1 MQTPDR
7 PTPAPRLARPSSRR
21 LTGALGGAAV
31 AAILISAGCGT
42 SPPEDPARVA
52 RQAEVKQRGSSVM
65 PFDLDRTRHV
75 FTDLPDGGE
84 QTVTALNAADATQIR
99 LAREHLEEEAAKLR
113 AGDIGDPAAI
123 HGTDMPGLAE
133 LRKGARRV
141 SVTYTQLDDGARLRF
156 STNEP
161 ALVKAI
167 HSWFKAQST
176 DHGSTHTPAGR

>member
-1 MQTPDR
+1 
-7 PTPAPRLARPSSRR
+7 
-21 LTGALGGAAV
+21 
-31 AAILISAGCGT
+31 
-42 SPPEDPARVA
+42 
-52 RQAEVKQRGSSVM
+52 M

-84 QTVTALNAADATQIR
+84 QTVTALDASDATQIR
-99 LAREHLEEEAAKLR
+99 LICEHLQEEAAKLR

-123 HGTDMPGLAE
+123 HGADMPGLAE
-133 LRKGARRV
+133 LREGARRI

-161 ALVKAI
+161 VLVKAI

-176 DHGSTHTPAGR
+176 DHGSTHTPAGT